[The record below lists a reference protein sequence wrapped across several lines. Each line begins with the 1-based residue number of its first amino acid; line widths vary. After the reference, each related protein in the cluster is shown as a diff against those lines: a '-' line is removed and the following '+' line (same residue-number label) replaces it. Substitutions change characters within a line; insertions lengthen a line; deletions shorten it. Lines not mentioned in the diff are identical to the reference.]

1 MGITSFTSASSN
13 NRPVLF
19 WKSVQFTQHSSTL
32 PTRKGLGIDT
42 LKCQKAPKNPKQHF
56 VEYFSSDVLPNR
68 EAEDAKKSLASKL
81 YQCSYTVWHPDFILN
96 RITSSLPV
104 TNSCTILIK
113 HYFWKVSQNPT
124 SQGPPP
130 HPWGYMPQA
139 CTATK
144 WESSNARGLSG
155 HVHFRARIKH
165 KIGSIA
171 LFSTFFQVQLE
182 GHMISCIKGEV
193 SPKGHYSRLL
203 VGQEVQHAADV
214 WQGQTRAT
222 RRPSITHLVLT
233 AGQLDHWATK
243 AENRLQLKQRDQ
255 MNSSFPM
262 ELDSGLLSVITSS
275 PVQETS
281 GPRAPT
287 PGWIYTEIS

>member
-19 WKSVQFTQHSSTL
+19 WKSVQFIQHSSTL

-56 VEYFSSDVLPNR
+56 VEDFSSDVLPNR

-113 HYFWKVSQNPT
+113 HYFWKVSQNST

-130 HPWGYMPQA
+130 PPLRLRASSLHCNEVRKFKCQGTIRPRTLPCKNKAQNRKHCAFFYFFFKSNLK
-139 CTATK
+139 AT
-144 WESSNARGLSG
+144 W
-155 HVHFRARIKH
+155 FP
-165 KIGSIA
+165 
-171 LFSTFFQVQLE
+171 
-182 GHMISCIKGEV
+182 V
-193 SPKGHYSRLL
+193 SK
-203 VGQEVQHAADV
+203 EKC
-214 WQGQTRAT
+214 
-222 RRPSITHLVLT
+222 HLKVTIQDYL
-233 AGQLDHWATK
+233 
-243 AENRLQLKQRDQ
+243 
-255 MNSSFPM
+255 
-262 ELDSGLLSVITSS
+262 
-275 PVQETS
+275 
-281 GPRAPT
+281 
-287 PGWIYTEIS
+287 